1 MQGSLARAMTTAT
14 HSRRSGS
21 KVALVYEQL
30 RSAIVGLQLEPGTR
44 IDKAE
49 ICERLRVS
57 RQPVAEALA
66 HLAEERLVIVEP
78 QKGTYVARIR
88 LADVVEAA
96 FVRQA
101 LEVAVARRIA
111 ADIDTA
117 MLERLERIV
126 SYQAAAGKAKD
137 TEEFYAFDLRFHAT
151 LFDRLA
157 YRRVAEV
164 VESCRAQTERIRRLF
179 LPARDRSAATVEE
192 HRAIVQALASRS
204 PDAAAAAMRAHLES
218 VMNELWKFAAARPEL
233 FET

>member
-1 MQGSLARAMTTAT
+1 MATAA

-30 RSAIVGLQLEPGTR
+30 RAAIVGLQLEPGAR
-44 IDKAE
+44 IDKIE
-49 ICERLRVS
+49 ICDRLGVS

-66 HLAEERLVIVEP
+66 HLAEERLVVVEP

-88 LADVVEAA
+88 MADVVEAA

-101 LEVAVARRIA
+101 LEVGVARQIA
-111 ADIDTA
+111 GDIDAAT
-117 MLERLERIV
+117 LERLERIV

-137 TEEFYAFDLRFHAT
+137 TEEFYLFDVRFHAT

-157 YRRVAEV
+157 YRRAAEV

-179 LPARDRSAATVEE
+179 LPAASRATATVGE
-192 HRAIVQALASRS
+192 HQAIVKALAQRS
-204 PDAAAAAMRAHLES
+204 PDAAAEAMRAHLES

>member
-1 MQGSLARAMTTAT
+1 LAQVVTTAGT
-14 HSRRSGS
+14 HARRSGS

-30 RSAIVGLQLEPGTR
+30 RAAIVGLQLEPGTR

-49 ICERLRVS
+49 LCGRLGVS

-66 HLAEERLVIVEP
+66 HLAEERLVVVEP
-78 QKGTYVARIR
+78 QKGTYVARIK

-101 LEVAVARRIA
+101 LEVAVSRQIA
-111 ADIDTA
+111 PDIDNAT
-117 MLERLERIV
+117 LERLERIV

-137 TEEFYAFDLRFHAT
+137 TEEFYAFDVRFHAT

-157 YRRVAEV
+157 YRRAAEV
-164 VESCRAQTERIRRLF
+164 VESCRAQTERIRRL
-179 LPARDRSAATVEE
+179 LVPSGDRSASTIAE
-192 HRAIVQALASRS
+192 HQAIVGALKRRSADAS
-204 PDAAAAAMRAHLES
+204 AAAMRAHLES

-233 FET
+233 FEA